1 MGVLNQD
8 QRFLNRE
15 LSDLAFIERVC
26 EEADNPG
33 HPLVERLRFLG
44 IACELV
50 GEFYRIRVAGL
61 RRQIQSE
68 PDGKTRDGLSLEDQ
82 LQQVDVRANSVAAA
96 VQNSWLKILE
106 PLAEEGINIRAINTL
121 SDQERM
127 WLDDY
132 FLDQIYPAVVPLII
146 DSAGSFPFIADGEI
160 FLIVESAESDN
171 PGGGDAL
178 ITLPRSID
186 RFIPLPSG
194 HNDFLMLEEIIA
206 LQLHHIFPG
215 MKIRATGLARVIR
228 EGDLQIAD
236 DAEDLISSIKDALMR
251 RERARV
257 VRLEIT
263 NETPE
268 HLRRYLAENLRLM
281 EEGEFDLFDHETEE
295 VAESAYIEPEGIL
308 GLTDCIAFARA
319 LGDNVRS
326 ELSYAPLNPL
336 HAAPL
341 SGENIDLFEAIRKQD
356 ILLHWPYQS
365 FDTIVEFIKAAAN
378 DPDVIA
384 IRQTLYRAGKKSPV
398 VNALIEAAE
407 NGKSVTVVVEL
418 VARDDESENIA
429 LARRL
434 EKAGAQVAYGFM
446 GKKVHAKILSIFR
459 READKI
465 QTYVHI
471 ATGNY
476 HVRTAKAYSDIS
488 ILSADPELGQD
499 SIKLFNYITG
509 HTSIEDMVQLSV
521 APVNLRQ
528 TLLNQIEKEIE
539 FARDGKP
546 AAIWIKM
553 NRITDPGLID
563 ALYKASNAGVKIELI
578 IRGICCLK
586 PGVKGLSENIRVKSI
601 VGRFLEHSRIL
612 CFGNGCG
619 LPSDD
624 SSVFL
629 TSADWMT
636 QKMEKRVELLYPV
649 NSLAIKKILVEE
661 ILCANRKDAAQS
673 WELSSDG
680 RYRRLKSRDAF
691 SAQSYFLDYYSQ
703 QTRPTR
709 HEVEQRGR

>member
-1 MGVLNQD
+1 MEILKQE

-26 EEADNPG
+26 EESGNPG
-33 HPLVERLRFLG
+33 HPIIERLRFLG
-44 IACELV
+44 ISSELV

-68 PDGKTRDGLSLEDQ
+68 PDRKTRDGLSLEDQ

-96 VQNSWLKILE
+96 VQNSWLNILN
-106 PLAEEGINIRAINTL
+106 PLNEKGINIRPVDTL
-121 SDQERM
+121 SGQDRA

-132 FLDQIYPAVVPLII
+132 FLEQIFPAVVPLMI
-146 DSAGSFPFIADGEI
+146 DPEGTFPFIADGDI
-160 FLIVESAESDN
+160 FLIVESANVDDAS
-171 PGGGDAL
+171 GGHAL
-178 ITLPRSID
+178 ITLPHSID

-194 HNDFLMLEEIIA
+194 KNQFLMLEDIIA
-206 LQLHHIFPG
+206 HQLRHIFPG
-215 MKIRATGLARVIR
+215 MEIRATGLGRVIR

-236 DAEDLISSIKDALMR
+236 DAEDLVISIKDALMR

-268 HLRRYLAENLRLM
+268 HLRRYLAENLRLL
-281 EEGEFDLFDHETEE
+281 EEGEFDLFDFETEE

-308 GLTDCIAFARA
+308 GLTDCMAFADR
-319 LGDNVRS
+319 LGQEVAP
-326 ELSYAPLNPL
+326 ELSFPPLMPECP
-336 HAAPL
+336 AQL
-341 SGENIDLFEAIRKQD
+341 SGEGIDMFEAIKKQD
-356 ILLHWPYQS
+356 ILLHWPYQR
-365 FDTIVEFIKAAAN
+365 FDVIVKLLEAAAV

-384 IRQTLYRAGKKSPV
+384 IRQTLYRAGKRSPV
-398 VNALIEAAE
+398 VDALIEAAE

-418 VARDDESENIA
+418 EARDDERENIA

-434 EKAGAQVAYGFM
+434 EKAGAQVIYGFM

-459 READKI
+459 REVDKI

-476 HVRTAKAYSDIS
+476 HVRTAKAYSDLS

-499 SIKLFNYITG
+499 SIKLFNYISG
-509 HTSIEDMVQLSV
+509 HTSIEDMAQLSV
-521 APVNLRQ
+521 APVNLRE
-528 TLLNQIEKEIE
+528 TLVSHIEKEAE

-546 AAIWIKM
+546 GTIWIKM
-553 NRITDPGLID
+553 NRITDPELID
-563 ALYKASNAGVKIELI
+563 ALYEASSAGVKIEMI

-586 PGVKGLSENIRVKSI
+586 SGVKGLSENISVKSI

-612 CFGNGCG
+612 CFGNGGG
-619 LPSDD
+619 LPSDE
-624 SSVFL
+624 SNVFL

-636 QKMEKRVELLYPV
+636 QKMESRVELLYPV
-649 NSLAIKKILVEE
+649 NDSAIKKVLVEE
-661 ILCANRKDAAQS
+661 IFGANRKD
-673 WELSSDG
+673 
-680 RYRRLKSRDAF
+680 
-691 SAQSYFLDYYSQ
+691 SAQSYELFPDGQYKRMGSEDAFCAQSFFLD
-703 QTRPTR
+703 R
-709 HEVEQRGR
+709 HSSPERSGQRKAKL